1 MNIHINQ
8 YTQFQ
13 TWDKKKIFDEYPF
26 YIKRG
31 KYTVSMFFNDKES
44 MTNLIETLKQML
56 WEIEDYEYINS
67 IDTETIPQ
75 SEDPF
80 LQE

>member
-13 TWDKKKIFDEYPF
+13 TWDKKKVFDEYPF

-31 KYTVSMFFNDKES
+31 KYTVTMFFNDKDS
-44 MTNLIETLKQML
+44 MVKLINTLQQML
-56 WEIEDYEYINS
+56 LEVEDHEYIDAV
-67 IDTETIPQ
+67 DTEANSKNENPI
-75 SEDPF
+75 F
-80 LQE
+80 